1 MTGMRAARSVLYH
14 GGRPHPRSVIIVAET
29 DWRGDGL
36 QNGTVR
42 GAPARRKDMVGM
54 AEKNTTDG
62 TGTIDLRWR
71 VAGDFLVRC
80 IAAALR
86 GERIP
91 DDAGVSSVS
100 DVSSVSGADKPDGPD
115 DVTWAQ
121 VLALARF
128 HNVEAVSWA
137 GIPDAMRS
145 RMPADVA
152 KAWQSAADLTLFR
165 QLSYD
170 AEREAFLA
178 DFHAAGLAWL
188 PLKGIVTATY
198 YPQPGLRSMSD
209 QDILFGFVEHR
220 EPGAG
225 ADDGTV
231 DGNAGGSDSGWRF
244 RGDDDAQRDEWARK
258 ADTEVIRIM
267 EAHGY
272 GKGHDWERE
281 LCFAKQGLGIEFH
294 RKMVVAGE
302 RSAGYYDDAEMRY
315 YANPWRLAVPD
326 DEGAGAGAGAGAD
339 ADAGADM
346 ADGAGGG
353 GFHLRPEDEYV
364 FHIAH
369 MLKHYQSAGFGIRF
383 LVDEVVFLRRFD
395 KRFDWD
401 RIQRA
406 LGELGFV
413 DFERDIRELSTA
425 LFDHPD
431 DWRSHVSD
439 DQRLLFRETL
449 ESGVYGTQRGRVAKR
464 MERERKAMVVKEKTG
479 RMPADA
485 QGYKSKGGGE
495 GILLRWRLALMY
507 GWRRIYPPV
516 EWVRAYYAAWAGSP
530 FTRMLLPFYRL
541 YEGLRQH
548 PHRLVEEV
556 RALLRRQ

>member
-1 MTGMRAARSVLYH
+1 
-14 GGRPHPRSVIIVAET
+14 
-29 DWRGDGL
+29 
-36 QNGTVR
+36 
-42 GAPARRKDMVGM
+42 MVGM
-54 AEKNTTDG
+54 AEKNTADG
-62 TGTIDLRWR
+62 TGTTDLRWR

-86 GERIP
+86 GERIADDAEDADSPGVGGSDRPDGPGVP
-91 DDAGVSSVS
+91 DDAGV
-100 DVSSVSGADKPDGPD
+100 PDS
-115 DVTWAQ
+115 VTWAQ
-121 VLALARF
+121 VFALARF

-170 AEREAFLA
+170 AEREAFLT
-178 DFHAAGLAWL
+178 DFRAAGLAWL

-225 ADDGTV
+225 ADGGDADG
-231 DGNAGGSDSGWRF
+231 DAGDNDSGWRF

-258 ADTEVIRIM
+258 ADAEVIRIM

-326 DEGAGAGAGAGAD
+326 DEGAGAGAD
-339 ADAGADM
+339 ADTGVGV
-346 ADGAGGG
+346 ADGAGAG

-395 KRFDWD
+395 KRFDWG

-464 MERERKAMVVKEKTG
+464 MERERKAMGVKEKTG
-479 RMPADA
+479 RTPADA
-485 QGYKSKGGGE
+485 QDHKSGRKSKRGGD
-495 GILLRWRLALMY
+495 GILLRWRLALAY

-548 PHRLVEEV
+548 PRRLAEEV
-556 RALLRRQ
+556 RTLLRRR